1 MLYIKSKIITTEGS
15 RFSLI
20 FKVGIIFVNHKS
32 HLILN
37 LMFEVKINEI
47 IILLMAYFSEIIIRV
62 PDC

>member
-37 LMFEVKINEI
+37 LNVRGK
-47 IILLMAYFSEIIIRV
+47 IILIMAYFSEIIIRV